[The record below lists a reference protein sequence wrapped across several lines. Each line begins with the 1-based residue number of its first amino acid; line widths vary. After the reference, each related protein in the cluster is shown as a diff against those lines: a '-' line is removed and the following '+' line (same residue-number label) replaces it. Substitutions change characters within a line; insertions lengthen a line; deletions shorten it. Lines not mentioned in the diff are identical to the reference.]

1 MKRIFDKLNKK
12 EQILY
17 VLLTLALIIFG
28 LFFINLYLNDS
39 LIKSKHNL
47 QKANQLLS
55 DVENSIE
62 FSSNIKNKIDQSG
75 VVATSVISSSST
87 RFNVVIDS
95 IQTNDQNEVL
105 VSINTVNFNDLY
117 GWLKSLEVNSKI
129 ITVKASLR
137 RNQPIKEKQE
147 SVRVQLVLVSR
158 Q

>member
-17 VLLTLALIIFG
+17 VLLTLVLIIFG

-95 IQTNDQNEVL
+95 IQSNDQNEVL

-137 RNQPIKEKQE
+137 RNQLIKAKQE

>member
-17 VLLTLALIIFG
+17 VLLALALIIFG
-28 LFFINLYLNDS
+28 IFFINLYLNDS
-39 LIKSKHNL
+39 LVKSKYNL

-62 FSSNIKNKIDQSG
+62 FSSNIKNKIDQPG
-75 VVATSVISSSST
+75 VVATSVISSTSA

-95 IQTNDQNEVL
+95 IQSNDQNEVL
-105 VSINTVNFNDLY
+105 VSINTVNFNNLY
-117 GWLKSLEVNSKI
+117 RWLKSLEVNSKI

-137 RNQPIKEKQE
+137 RNQLIKEKQE
-147 SVRVQLVLVSR
+147 SIRVQLVLVSR

>member
-17 VLLTLALIIFG
+17 VLLALALIIFG
-28 LFFINLYLNDS
+28 IFFINLYLNDS
-39 LIKSKHNL
+39 LVKSKHNL
-47 QKANQLLS
+47 QKANQLLF

-62 FSSNIKNKIDQSG
+62 FSSNIKNKIDQPG
-75 VVATSVISSSST
+75 VVATSVISSTSA

-95 IQTNDQNEVL
+95 IQSNDQNEVL

-117 GWLKSLEVNSKI
+117 RWLKSLEVNSKI

-137 RNQPIKEKQE
+137 RNQLIKAKQE

>member
-17 VLLTLALIIFG
+17 VLLALALIIFG
-28 LFFINLYLNDS
+28 IFFINLYLNDS
-39 LIKSKHNL
+39 LIKSKYNL

-62 FSSNIKNKIDQSG
+62 FSSNIKNKIDQPG
-75 VVATSVISSSST
+75 VVATSVISSTSA

-95 IQTNDQNEVL
+95 IQSNDQNEVL

-117 GWLKSLEVNSKI
+117 RWLKSLEVNSKI

-137 RNQPIKEKQE
+137 RNQLIKAKQE

>member
-17 VLLTLALIIFG
+17 VLLALALIIFG
-28 LFFINLYLNDS
+28 IFFVNLYLNDS
-39 LIKSKHNL
+39 LVKSKHNL
-47 QKANQLLS
+47 QKANQLLF

-62 FSSNIKNKIDQSG
+62 FSSNIKNKIDQPG
-75 VVATSVISSSST
+75 VVATSVISSTSA

-95 IQTNDQNEVL
+95 IQSNDQNEVL

-117 GWLKSLEVNSKI
+117 RWLKSLEVNSKI

-137 RNQPIKEKQE
+137 RNQLIKAKQE

>member
-17 VLLTLALIIFG
+17 VLLALALIIFG
-28 LFFINLYLNDS
+28 IFFVNLYLNDS
-39 LIKSKHNL
+39 LVKSKHNL
-47 QKANQLLS
+47 QKANQLLF

-62 FSSNIKNKIDQSG
+62 FSSNIKNKIDQPG
-75 VVATSVISSSST
+75 VVATSVISSSSI

-95 IQTNDQNEVL
+95 IQSNDQNEVL
-105 VSINTVNFNDLY
+105 VSINTVNFNNLY
-117 GWLKSLEVNSKI
+117 RWLKSLEVNSKI

-137 RNQPIKEKQE
+137 RNQLIKEKQE
-147 SVRVQLVLVSR
+147 SIRVQLVLVSR

>member
-17 VLLTLALIIFG
+17 VLLALALIIFG
-28 LFFINLYLNDS
+28 IFFINLYLNDS
-39 LIKSKHNL
+39 LVKSKYNL

-62 FSSNIKNKIDQSG
+62 FSSNIKNKIDQPG
-75 VVATSVISSSST
+75 VVATSVISSTSA

-95 IQTNDQNEVL
+95 IQSNDQNEVL
-105 VSINTVNFNDLY
+105 VSINTVNFNNLY
-117 GWLKSLEVNSKI
+117 RWLKSLEVNSKI

-137 RNQPIKEKQE
+137 RNQLIKAKQE

>member
-17 VLLTLALIIFG
+17 VLLTLVLIIFG

-117 GWLKSLEVNSKI
+117 RWLKSLEVNSKI

-137 RNQPIKEKQE
+137 RNQLIKAKQE

>member
-17 VLLTLALIIFG
+17 VLLALALIIFG
-28 LFFINLYLNDS
+28 IFFVNLYLNDS
-39 LIKSKHNL
+39 LVKSKHNL
-47 QKANQLLS
+47 QKANQLLF

-62 FSSNIKNKIDQSG
+62 FSSNIKNKIDQPG
-75 VVATSVISSSST
+75 VVATSVISSTSA

-95 IQTNDQNEVL
+95 IQSNDQNEVL
-105 VSINTVNFNDLY
+105 VSINTVNFNNLY
-117 GWLKSLEVNSKI
+117 RWLKSLEVNSKI

-137 RNQPIKEKQE
+137 RNQLIKEKQE

>member
-17 VLLTLALIIFG
+17 VLLTLVLIIFG

>member
-17 VLLTLALIIFG
+17 VLLALALIIFG
-28 LFFINLYLNDS
+28 IFFINLYLNDS
-39 LIKSKHNL
+39 LVKSKHNL

-62 FSSNIKNKIDQSG
+62 FSSNIKNKIDQPG

-95 IQTNDQNEVL
+95 IQSNDQNEVL

-117 GWLKSLEVNSKI
+117 RWLKSLEVNSKI

-137 RNQPIKEKQE
+137 RNQLIKAKQE

>member
-17 VLLTLALIIFG
+17 VLLALALIIFG
-28 LFFINLYLNDS
+28 IFFINLYLNDS
-39 LIKSKHNL
+39 LVKSKYNL

-62 FSSNIKNKIDQSG
+62 FSSNIKNKIDQPG
-75 VVATSVISSSST
+75 VVATSVISSTSA

-95 IQTNDQNEVL
+95 IQSNDQNEVL

-117 GWLKSLEVNSKI
+117 RWLKSLEVNSKI

-137 RNQPIKEKQE
+137 RNQLIKAKQE